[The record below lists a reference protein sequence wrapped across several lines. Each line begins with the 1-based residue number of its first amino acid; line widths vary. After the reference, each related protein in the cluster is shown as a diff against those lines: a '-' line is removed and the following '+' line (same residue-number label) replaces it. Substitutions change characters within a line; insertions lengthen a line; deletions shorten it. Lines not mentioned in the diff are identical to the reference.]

1 MTNESTNTNDAGTT
15 VDAVAPYQ
23 PIVMASALPEPYYD
37 QDGITIYHGDCRDVL
52 PMIEADLVLTDP
64 PYGVTQ
70 QEWDSIESVR
80 DVVASAPLA
89 VFTTGE
95 RLLASLVEALPK
107 QYRHIWVWDRVNH
120 NTDFLNAARRPM
132 RAHELIAV
140 FSRETQYTFEPV
152 KWKGHQVSRKTQGD
166 NGHGTYGFAGKGK
179 DIGKVKTDMH
189 PRSIISVKGQKT
201 SGVNHPTEKP
211 VALYEYL
218 IQSYPAEITVDPYM
232 GSGTTL
238 VAARNCGRRC
248 IGIERELEHC
258 ETAVRRLAQRVLF

>member
-1 MTNESTNTNDAGTT
+1 MSENVT
-15 VDAVAPYQ
+15 
-23 PIVMASALPEPYYD
+23 PYYD

-52 PMIEADLVLTDP
+52 PSLKADLVLTDP

-70 QEWDSIESVR
+70 QEWDSIESVKG
-80 DVVASAPLA
+80 VIENAPLA

-95 RLLASLVEALPK
+95 RLLAALIEAMPR

-140 FSRETQYTFEPV
+140 FSRESQYTFEPV
-152 KWKGHQVSRKTQGD
+152 KRQGHQVVRRSASNGGGSYGD
-166 NGHGTYGFAGKGK
+166 ANAKYEKGL
-179 DIGKVKTDMH
+179 GSVKTELH
-189 PRSIISVKGQKT
+189 PRSIIEIKGSKT
-201 SGVNHPTEKP
+201 NTQCHPTEKP

-248 IGIERELEHC
+248 IGIEREEKYC
-258 ETAVRRLAQRVLF
+258 EVAVRRLAQRVLF